1 MNSGREG
8 VGARSQ
14 CGLAPLFGNIMAV
27 KKRPAPRKKAKVS
40 EPVHPTSAVSVAA
53 RNLLNMA
60 VVTASCGT
68 ILLALMIVQKF

>member
-1 MNSGREG
+1 
-8 VGARSQ
+8 
-14 CGLAPLFGNIMAV
+14 MAA
-27 KKRPAPRKKAKVS
+27 KKRSGSRKKAKAP